1 MSDADLY
8 NLEYLSLV
16 ARITQ
21 EVVNHTGLNDKTVA
35 EFVIALHE
43 QSKTRADFKKKLIE
57 VGASFPDS
65 FVDTVDR
72 LILSMHPKHKKR
84 KANPTAESNAT
95 APIDEQDRKRRMF
108 PGLSMKDQEWQPSIT
123 KDALMKE
130 VDDMMSQFEGA
141 ASKTKKAPPKL
152 SENGGEVGGVRP
164 RRRSRSRSPGRRS
177 PSPPRGRGHD
187 RRDFRRGRPE
197 LDDRPVL
204 YKIYPGRV
212 SGLKEFGAFV
222 QLEGIAGR
230 VEGIHLAYFWYVHS
244 LTHKYRYGSCL

>member
-72 LILSMHPKHKKR
+72 LIINMHPKHKKR
-84 KANPTAESNAT
+84 KADPTAENNTT
-95 APIDEQDRKRRMF
+95 APIDEQDRKRRIDRKSTRLNSSHSGESRM
-108 PGLSMKDQEWQPSIT
+108 PSS
-123 KDALMKE
+123 A
-130 VDDMMSQFEGA
+130 
-141 ASKTKKAPPKL
+141 
-152 SENGGEVGGVRP
+152 
-164 RRRSRSRSPGRRS
+164 
-177 PSPPRGRGHD
+177 
-187 RRDFRRGRPE
+187 
-197 LDDRPVL
+197 
-204 YKIYPGRV
+204 
-212 SGLKEFGAFV
+212 
-222 QLEGIAGR
+222 
-230 VEGIHLAYFWYVHS
+230 
-244 LTHKYRYGSCL
+244 